1 MTTEIEKVEREQ
13 FVSFLEDAGVTVERS
28 ALPRFWKDIRDLEHK
43 YHRNLE
49 RMEKREEE
57 AQKQLATVR
66 KDTAPTPDFV
76 TRNEQDEWEAWLGR
90 FLRKDV
96 VNPLAEQIAALT
108 KRIEELEARPVGLNY
123 RGTFHPSHRYA
134 RNDGVTA
141 AGSIWVALQD
151 EPPKSPGEP
160 NSGWMLAVKRGLDG
174 RDRR

>member
-1 MTTEIEKVEREQ
+1 
-13 FVSFLEDAGVTVERS
+13 
-28 ALPRFWKDIRDLEHK
+28 LPRSWKDIRDLEHK
-43 YHRNLE
+43 YHRNLD
-49 RMEKREEE
+49 RMAKREED
-57 AQKQLATVR
+57 AQKQLAAVR
-66 KDTAPTPDFV
+66 KDVTPATSDYV
-76 TRNEQDEWEAWLGR
+76 TRAEQDQWEEWLGR
-90 FLRKDV
+90 FIRKDV
-96 VNPLAEQIAALT
+96 FDPINDRIAELT